1 MNDTSLT
8 PKAFSLGKTFAGGL
22 LAAALPLMAGQAQA
36 SDYVIDTKG
45 QHAFIQFKISHLGYS
60 YVLGEFKDFTGTFRY
75 DEGQPEASSVKVEV
89 DVDSLDS
96 AHAERDKHIKSADF
110 LDASEYPTAS
120 FVSTGFTSS
129 GDGAGKL
136 TGDLTLHGETQPIT
150 IDVDHIGGGE
160 DPWGGYR
167 QGFEGTTT
175 LKLADYGID
184 TSKLGPAAAT
194 VDMYLVV
201 EGIRQ

>member
-1 MNDTSLT
+1 MNKTS
-8 PKAFSLGKTFAGGL
+8 FLGKSLVAGL
-22 LAAALPLMAGQAQA
+22 MAASLPLMAGQAQA
-36 SDYVIDTKG
+36 SDYTIDTDG

-60 YVLGEFKDFTGTFRY
+60 YVLGQFKEFSGDFSY
-75 DEGQPEASSVKVEV
+75 DQGKPEDAKVSVEV

-110 LDASEYPTAS
+110 LDVSQYPTAT
-120 FVSTGFTSS
+120 FTSTGFEST
-129 GDGAGKL
+129 GDGSGKL
-136 TGDLTLHGETQPIT
+136 KGELTLHGQTQPVT
-150 IDVDHIGGGE
+150 LDVDHIGGGE

-175 LKLADYGID
+175 LELADYGID
-184 TSKLGPAAAT
+184 TSKLGPNAAT
-194 VDMYLVV
+194 VDLYLVI